1 MPMVTRTGSP
11 TPRASALFAASK
23 EEAWPSLPD
32 NAFDDGDVRVVPV
45 DSSGDGRVD
54 TVVVGIDTTGDKRV
68 DTVLSPPSAEP
79 ISLKRMPKLMR

>member
-1 MPMVTRTGSP
+1 M
-11 TPRASALFAASK
+11 FAASK